1 MSCCCGCGLAL
12 AMAEAENLNRCEAE
26 ARLASG
32 RVEGTRE
39 APVASGAPTV
49 RGWEAL
55 KAALR
60 HLVGSERTGTV
71 PHIASAA

>member
-12 AMAEAENLNRCEAE
+12 AMAEAEELNRCEAE
-26 ARLASG
+26 GKQASG
-32 RVEGTRE
+32 SPEGADE
-39 APVASGAPTV
+39 AAVSSGAPTV
-49 RGWEAL
+49 RGWESL

-60 HLVGSERTGTV
+60 HLVGSERGGTV